1 MAKAEIERVLSGQ
14 AMVLP
19 DRYPQDVETRL
30 DAVGKNMDGRYIFVV
45 FTLKEERG
53 QARLAPILPLC

>member
-1 MAKAEIERVLSGQ
+1 MSKAEIERVLSGQ
-14 AMVLP
+14 VMVLP

-45 FTLKEERG
+45 LTLKEEGG